1 MMKPHP
7 QYRNLLQFDLLN
19 EEKEI
24 VHFSTTRSGG
34 VSNGTYASFN
44 MGNFSD
50 DDPVN
55 IYENR
60 RILSRMF
67 YMEMNRFIIPHQT
80 HGTRVLPIDESFLAL
95 DHAAAIETMY
105 GVDATITRQ
114 KELFLCVTTADCV
127 PIILYDKKTGVIA
140 AIHAGWRGTVGRIV
154 EKTIEEM
161 NRRYG
166 SSPAGILAG
175 IGPGISQV
183 YYEVGSEV
191 VAAFIREGFD
201 LSDEAIAFRK
211 NASAKY
217 HLDLKEINRREL
229 LRWGIAEANIEKS
242 DLCTFEREELFFSA
256 RRQTEHSGR
265 MLTGIMM
272 KSHNT

>member
-1 MMKPHP
+1 MKQHP

-19 EEKEI
+19 QEKRI
-24 VHFSTTRSGG
+24 THFSTTRSGG

-50 DDPVN
+50 DDPIH

-60 RILSRMF
+60 QILARMF
-67 YMEMNRFIIPHQT
+67 YMEMDRFIIPHQT
-80 HGTRVLPIDESFLAL
+80 HGTRVLPVDDSFLAL

-105 GVDATITRQ
+105 GVDATITE
-114 KELFLCVTTADCV
+114 KKGFFLCATTADCI
-127 PIILYDKKTGVIA
+127 PIILYDTKREVIA
-140 AIHAGWRGTVGRIV
+140 AIHAGWKGTVGRIV

-161 NRRYG
+161 KCLYH
-166 SSPAGILAG
+166 SSPADLIAG
-175 IGPGISQV
+175 IGPGISQSC
-183 YYEVGSEV
+183 YEVGDELV
-191 VAAFIREGFD
+191 DTFVREGFD
-201 LSDEAIAFRK
+201 LSDESVAFRK
-211 NASAKY
+211 NPSSKW

-229 LRWGIAEANIEKS
+229 LRLGMAAENIEKS

-272 KSHNT
+272 K

>member
-1 MMKPHP
+1 MKPHP

-19 EEKEI
+19 KEKEI
-24 VHFSTTRSGG
+24 VHFSTTRFGG

-50 DDPVN
+50 DDPLN

-67 YMEMNRFIIPHQT
+67 YMEMDQFIIPHQT

-95 DHAAAIETMY
+95 DPEAAIETLY
-105 GVDATITRQ
+105 GVDATITC
-114 KELFLCVTTADCV
+114 KKDLFLCVTTADCV
-127 PIILYDKKTGVIA
+127 PILLYDKKQKVIA
-140 AIHAGWRGTVGRIV
+140 AIHAGWKGTVGRIV
-154 EKTIEEM
+154 EKTIETM
-161 NRRYG
+161 NRQYS
-166 SSPAGILAG
+166 SSPADIIAG
-175 IGPGISQV
+175 IGPAISIKH
-183 YYEVGSEV
+183 YEVGDEV
-191 VAAFIREGFD
+191 IAAFVREGFI
-201 LSDEAIAFRK
+201 LSDQGVAFRK
-211 NASAKY
+211 NTASKW
-217 HLDLKEINRREL
+217 HIDLKEINRREL
-229 LRWGIAEANIEKS
+229 LRLGIAEANIEKS
-242 DLCTFEREELFFSA
+242 ELCTFEREDLFFSA